1 MNEEAQEILN
11 RQFDKRIAKLENSI
25 ENMQKDLADIRC
37 DVKTLIQ
44 HTNRSSE
51 RWEEYDRT
59 MRKNKNDIIMKA
71 ILMVVSAV
79 VTLMLTKLGLS
90 QQNQGNIY

>member
-1 MNEEAQEILN
+1 MNEEAQELLN
-11 RQFDKRIAKLENSI
+11 RQFDKRIAKMENTI
-25 ENMQKDLADIRC
+25 DNMQKDLTEIRC

-71 ILMVVSAV
+71 ILMVVGALT
-79 VTLMLTKLGLS
+79 TLVLVKLGLK
-90 QQNQGNIY
+90 

>member
-1 MNEEAQEILN
+1 MNEEAQELLN

-25 ENMQKDLADIRC
+25 ENMQKDLAEIRC

-90 QQNQGNIY
+90 

>member
-25 ENMQKDLADIRC
+25 ENMQKDLAEIRC

-59 MRKNKNDIIMKA
+59 MRKYKNDIIMKA
-71 ILMVVSAV
+71 ILMVVGALT
-79 VTLMLTKLGLS
+79 TLVLVKLGL
-90 QQNQGNIY
+90 Q